1 MKIIMKAGFEITE
14 EIQNIARGYDFHTCY
29 IENYGQMKEAEEKNR
44 IIMDKLFYD
53 LGVEKLEN

>member
-29 IENYGQMKEAEEKNR
+29 IDNYGQMKEAEYKNEA
-44 IIMDKLFYD
+44 IMDKLKI
-53 LGVEKLEN
+53 LNVEKLWK

>member
-1 MKIIMKAGFEITE
+1 MKEGFEITE

-29 IENYGQMKEAEEKNR
+29 IDNYGQMKEAEEKNR